1 MNPID
6 DDLFPVATRAAEA
19 LLAKLNGG
27 RSVVVATEDGFQV
40 ACATQ
45 AAVDGARLS
54 AITSS
59 MAAIGEVVSRET
71 GIGPVRCVMV
81 EADDGYL
88 VMRGARRN
96 GVGLVVCA
104 LVDRA
109 ALLGLVIHGVGET
122 AKELSA

>member
-1 MNPID
+1 MNLSEED
-6 DDLFPVATRAAEA
+6 MKASAQAADA
-19 LLAKLNGG
+19 LLAKLNGA
-27 RSVVVATEDGFQV
+27 RCVVVATEDGFQV

-71 GIGPVRCVMV
+71 GIGQVRCVMV
-81 EADDGYL
+81 EADEGYL
-88 VMRGARRN
+88 VMRGARR
-96 GVGLVVCA
+96 GGTGLVVCA
-104 LVDRA
+104 LVDRG

-122 AKELSA
+122 AKELSS